1 MIEVTRINGE
11 AIIVNA
17 LMIEFVEATPDTVIS
32 LMTGRKLMV
41 KESLQTVRQS
51 AEKYHRLIGPFP
63 RPQEGEEVM
72 GEIPARSGAKAG

>member
-41 KESLQTVRQS
+41 KESLQTVRQL

-63 RPQEGEEVM
+63 RPQEGEEVK
-72 GEIPARSGAKAG
+72 GEIPAREGIRAG

>member
-41 KESLQTVRQS
+41 KESLQTVRQL

-63 RPQEGEEVM
+63 RPTEEEAAKGET
-72 GEIPARSGAKAG
+72 PAPSLGRAG